1 MSEPHNYRE
10 NIVGFE
16 IGVYQ
21 WFTER
26 KYKSAAYTDLYGAGK
41 KYGNNPYENYPFELI
56 YKCKSS
62 VIRRKDFF
70 WSSLGRENVEN
81 YLSQRL
87 SKSF

>member
-41 KYGNNPYENYPFELI
+41 
-56 YKCKSS
+56 
-62 VIRRKDFF
+62 
-70 WSSLGRENVEN
+70 
-81 YLSQRL
+81 
-87 SKSF
+87 